1 MIHGSLY
8 DVLLVQRPT
17 VREPH
22 IGTNPLLA
30 FPQHLNPSYEYGS
43 FSNTWISYTM
53 YDFRLEQNKVG
64 ILLVK

>member
-43 FSNTWISYTM
+43 FSNT
-53 YDFRLEQNKVG
+53 
-64 ILLVK
+64 